1 MDKKSTAGNVGLNI
15 IQIRKSVGIAVIVA
29 VLSGLAACAPPYD
42 DQADKAITELQHQV
56 DQKIVDLI
64 SIDRKIT
71 TYEASKAP
79 AAQKILAKAK
89 EDASYDANVPFYS
102 TVDADLTSAQMR
114 VDASPNRATQKI
126 DQTFDALRDVL
137 ITMPRPGADPVSMQ
151 AVHAAQNSLSEAYL
165 RRMRVQ
171 ANALFSTLMQYEAT
185 LKSGSTP
192 SK

>member
-1 MDKKSTAGNVGLNI
+1 M
-15 IQIRKSVGIAVIVA
+15 A

-56 DQKIVDLI
+56 DQKIVDLV
-64 SIDRKIT
+64 SLDRKIA
-71 TYEASKAP
+71 TYRDSKTP

-89 EDASYDANVPFYS
+89 EDASYDASAPFYD
-102 TVDADLTSAQMR
+102 TVDTDLTSAQMR

-137 ITMPRPGADPVSMQ
+137 ITMPKLGADPVSMQ

-165 RRMRVQ
+165 RRIRVQ
-171 ANALFSTLMQYEAT
+171 ANALLSTLMQYEVT

-192 SK
+192 PK